1 MTFGLTLAL
10 SLWLGGKMDKPCNCE
25 STGKM
30 VMHNKTLYWVYYEK
44 HGDYEVAKR
53 VPIVEE
59 KEICLPVQ
67 SAETL

>member
-1 MTFGLTLAL
+1 
-10 SLWLGGKMDKPCNCE
+10 
-25 STGKM
+25 M